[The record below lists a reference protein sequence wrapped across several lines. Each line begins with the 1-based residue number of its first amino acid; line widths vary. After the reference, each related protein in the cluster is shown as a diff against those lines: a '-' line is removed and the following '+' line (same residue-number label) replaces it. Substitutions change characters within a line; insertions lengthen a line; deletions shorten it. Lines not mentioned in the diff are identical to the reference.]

1 VENLWNAKE
10 NHMRVCTGPKQ
21 ALLPSP
27 QPSLAANPSIVD
39 PSGQDGCEIAEGSH
53 AAGRIS
59 SARLAGSTPTPSH
72 SSLGWPTRRS
82 VVLRNAVQTAALG
95 MFVGFAALPTAR
107 ADELPSSF
115 KPAISDEAAT
125 AVSQMGKTLLA
136 RDLSI
141 TARTI
146 SVYLDQFGQPL
157 HIFHTMKI
165 AVRRPDRIAVEFI
178 GDDGRHDLFY
188 DGKAASVFYPD
199 SKKYVTIPAS
209 GDIPSAIDEVT
220 EKLDLDFP
228 LGVLFG
234 DSPDKV
240 LLGDAGAA
248 WQVGTVTVDGIQCR
262 HLLFSQ
268 KSGVDVEFWVEN
280 NSAATPRRL
289 IVTYPLLQGRP
300 RFIAEFTSWKTQPP
314 LSDSEFTFEP
324 PAGVKKIDLTPAVAS
339 GTEGSK

>member
-1 VENLWNAKE
+1 ME
-10 NHMRVCTGPKQ
+10 VCNGLQ
-21 ALLPSP
+21 RALSKAWRT
-27 QPSLAANPSIVD
+27 SVATS
-39 PSGQDGCEIAEGSH
+39 
-53 AAGRIS
+53 
-59 SARLAGSTPTPSH
+59 
-72 SSLGWPTRRS
+72 RS
-82 VVLRNAVQTAALG
+82 VDSASVRGVTAILRSAVQTTALG
-95 MFVGFAALPTAR
+95 VCVGFAALPTAR
-107 ADELPSSF
+107 ADEPTPPI
-115 KPAISDEAAT
+115 KPPISDEAAT

-146 SVYLDQFGQPL
+146 SVYLDEFGQPL

-165 AVRRPDRIAVEFI
+165 AVRRPDRIAVEFT
-178 GDDGRHDLFY
+178 GDDGKHNLFY
-188 DGKAASVFYPD
+188 DGKAASVFYPG
-199 SKKYVTIPAS
+199 SKTYMMIPAS
-209 GDIPSAIDEVT
+209 GDIPSAIDDVT
-220 EKLDLDFP
+220 EKLGLDFP

-234 DSPDKV
+234 GSPDKV

-248 WQVGTVTVDGIQCR
+248 WQVGTATVDGIECR

-268 KSGVDVEFWVEN
+268 KSGIDVELWVEN

-300 RFIAEFTSWKTQPP
+300 RFIAEFTSWKTQTP